1 MRVQDTS
8 RIFGE
13 ALGCVSFLSFALKKR
28 GGACQ
33 STIPKKAGSF
43 FQEFFFVQGRFCFL
57 LFFGGG
63 IQQGER

>member
-43 FQEFFFVQGRFCFL
+43 FQEFFLFRGVFVFY
-57 LFFGGG
+57 FFFWGGDST
-63 IQQGER
+63 R